1 MNEKKKTGNIVATI
15 IGIIVYV
22 LVFIVIGRI
31 TRMVSSGEFSTEQI
45 RLVNSFNGV
54 FSQIQVLS
62 IVVMVVMDRKRGFIV
77 GMILQGVGLLNVLI
91 VQLLIAHNV
100 MSLPGAVTGIVSII
114 IYVIIY
120 TSMEKNRKLH
130 DEVTAKYQ
138 ELIEKNR
145 TIEEKDQT
153 LTYLAYYDRMTG
165 LPNRAFFTDKL
176 QEYMDAGKKLAI
188 IYMDADN
195 FKQIND
201 NFGHQTGDELIKVY
215 AERFERY
222 CADKYT
228 CAKVGGDEFGMILE
242 GSYTEADILNIVEQL
257 RALFGEPVNMAGGQF
272 SITMSYGICGFPN
285 DGSTPEALIVAAD
298 TALYNAKLGGKNRPC
313 FFSQHSLG

>member
-77 GMILQGVGLLNVLI
+77 GILLQGVGLLNVLI

-120 TSMEKNRKLH
+120 TSMERNRKLH

-138 ELIEKNR
+138 ELIENHED
-145 TIEEKDQT
+145 EET
-153 LTYLAYYDRMTG
+153 
-165 LPNRAFFTDKL
+165 
-176 QEYMDAGKKLAI
+176 
-188 IYMDADN
+188 
-195 FKQIND
+195 
-201 NFGHQTGDELIKVY
+201 V
-215 AERFERY
+215 ERFETADYDSPEVKLLIPEPYARDVYVAFLRSKIAQADAETDRY
-222 CADKYT
+222 NLYAAVFNNEYSQWAAWYNRNVPLKKYP
-228 CAKVGGDEFGMILE
+228 GWR
-242 GSYTEADILNIVEQL
+242 Y
-257 RALFGEPVNMAGGQF
+257 
-272 SITMSYGICGFPN
+272 
-285 DGSTPEALIVAAD
+285 
-298 TALYNAKLGGKNRPC
+298 
-313 FFSQHSLG
+313 

>member
-15 IGIIVYV
+15 IGVIVYV

-62 IVVMVVMDRKRGFIV
+62 IVVMVVTDRKRGFIV

-100 MSLPGAVTGIVSII
+100 MSLPGAVTGIVSMI

-120 TSMEKNRKLH
+120 TSMEKNRRLH
-130 DEVTAKYQ
+130 DEVTRNYEQ
-138 ELIEKNR
+138 LIEQNR

-165 LPNRAFFTDKL
+165 LPNRAFFSDKL
-176 QEYMDAGKKLAI
+176 QEYIDNANPFAV

-201 NFGHQTGDELIKVY
+201 TFGHQTGDELIKIY
-215 AERFERY
+215 AERFEKY
-222 CADKYT
+222 CSEKYT

-242 GSYTEADILNIVEQL
+242 GRYTEADIMNIVEQL
-257 RALFGEPVNMAGGQF
+257 RALFAEPAVLPGGQF